1 MTPPGG
7 VAPGS
12 SCSGGIVVSG
22 TVDIGGVP
30 ALGFGTHSPP
40 TPLNVSRHCSF
51 VSYAQLRL
59 PSLSGIVHQG
69 RLKFWL

>member
-12 SCSGGIVVSG
+12 SCSGGIVVFG

-51 VSYAQLRL
+51 V
-59 PSLSGIVHQG
+59 
-69 RLKFWL
+69 